1 MKRFLVIYEQTDRNY
16 SAYSPELP
24 GCVATGS
31 TKRRAQVNMRQAI
44 RMHLEGMRKERMRI
58 PRSRVS
64 AGYIQVP

>member
-16 SAYSPELP
+16 SAYSPEIP

-31 TKRRAQVNMRQAI
+31 TKRTVEANMRNAI
-44 RMHLEGMRKERMRI
+44 RMHLEGMREERLPI